1 MECFKKLL
9 VIFLFCSFELMAQ
22 EAVELIQEP
31 TVDRIRPLD
40 QVDIENGEIYSVV
53 VESEKSIEEL
63 QAFKNKR
70 INDIMYVL
78 EVRKEFDKKIFK
90 VFVTDPP
97 KKKKDKV
104 DFIPVNF
111 NYNSKNKNVGQ
122 EYITFDKKFELNQ
135 NKAMSYLWLILAAI
149 GLIGILSFGTK
160 LLVYQRRISKD
171 KQIRKAEALELQDLL
186 NAAKIRPDFEEIY
199 KKRRKILKSILLNE
213 ESFEEF
219 LSFIDRVQYKPKWS
233 EPELEEVKTL
243 FKKINI
249 EGIKRGV

>member
-1 MECFKKLL
+1 
-9 VIFLFCSFELMAQ
+9 MAQ

-104 DFIPVNF
+104 DFVPVNF

-149 GLIGILSFGTK
+149 GLIVLVILGVK
-160 LLVYQRRISKD
+160 LLVYQRRVSKER
-171 KQIRKAEALELQDLL
+171 QIRKAEALELQDLL
-186 NAAKIRPDFEEIY
+186 QTAKIRPDFENIY
-199 KKRRKILKSILLNE
+199 KNRRKILKFLNLNE
-213 ESFEEF
+213 ESFQEF
-219 LSFIDRVQYKPKWS
+219 LSYIDIIQYKPQWS
-233 EPELEEVKTL
+233 ENEIEETKIL